1 MFEPLSINE
10 INVNP
15 NNFINKNIKSSV
27 YEINPIY
34 KNTNTMENYYE
45 NYNMGYDYSIGVG
58 DRGDKTNKTK
68 KTITLPRKER
78 MEFIPIEV
86 KKRTNVHS
94 VEKLKNS
101 KNMKINNNYNNM
113 NNTRYR
119 KYKDADENNIYINDQ
134 NNLYN
139 QTNYNN
145 KPKYNNVLNKFK
157 KPKMSSSMDKQ
168 YYNDRYNGGGVKKS
182 TKNKKKIYYVMNDN
196 ENE

>member
-1 MFEPLSINE
+1 MFEPFIMNE

-15 NNFINKNIKSSV
+15 NNFINKKKNIKNNI
-27 YEINPIY
+27 YEINPMYTNI
-34 KNTNTMENYYE
+34 NTIDNYYD
-45 NYNMGYDYSIGVG
+45 NPNMAYDYRIG

-68 KTITLPRKER
+68 KTIMLSRKER

-94 VEKLKNS
+94 VEKLKYS

-113 NNTRYR
+113 NSTRHR
-119 KYKDADENNIYINDQ
+119 KFKDVDDNNIYINEQ
-134 NNLYN
+134 NNIYSK
-139 QTNYNN
+139 TNYNN

-157 KPKMSSSMDKQ
+157 KPKMCSSMDKQ
-168 YYNDRYNGGGVKKS
+168 YINDRYNNGFKQN
-182 TKNKKKIYYVMNDN
+182 TKNKKKIHYFMDDN

>member
-1 MFEPLSINE
+1 MFEPFVINE

-15 NNFINKNIKSSV
+15 NNFVNKNKNIKNNV

-34 KNTNTMENYYE
+34 KNTNTNTIMDNYYE
-45 NYNMGYDYSIGVG
+45 SSNIGYDYG
-58 DRGDKTNKTK
+58 DRGDRTNKTK
-68 KTITLPRKER
+68 KTITLPRREK

-86 KKRTNVHS
+86 KKRANVHS

-113 NNTRYR
+113 NSSRHR
-119 KYKDADENNIYINDQ
+119 KYKEVDDNNIYINEQDEF
-134 NNLYN
+134 YN

-168 YYNDRYNGGGVKKS
+168 YTNDRYNNGIKQN
-182 TKNKKKIYYVMNDN
+182 TKNNKKIHYFMDDN
-196 ENE
+196 E